1 MSKKM
6 FIFILSV
13 VNYRDGS
20 EKQVLLLEGRL
31 RPVLY
36 FPIYKKKIN
45 RPLIPSYYI
54 FHMYACFGIT
64 TNITKVVIISDIS

>member
-36 FPIYKKKIN
+36 FNNKN
-45 RPLIPSYYI
+45 
-54 FHMYACFGIT
+54 
-64 TNITKVVIISDIS
+64 D

>member
-20 EKQVLLLEGRL
+20 EKRSLFQEGGL

-36 FPIYKKKIN
+36 FPIYKKKTN
-45 RPLIPSYYI
+45 LPLIPSYYI
-54 FHMYACFGIT
+54 FHMYACFELNHQHNKGS
-64 TNITKVVIISDIS
+64 NNF